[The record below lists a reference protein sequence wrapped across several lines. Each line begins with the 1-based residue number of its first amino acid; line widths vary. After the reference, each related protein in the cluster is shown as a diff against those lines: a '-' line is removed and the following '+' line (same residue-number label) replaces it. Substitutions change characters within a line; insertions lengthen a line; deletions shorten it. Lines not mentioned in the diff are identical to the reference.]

1 MSLQSYQLK
10 SLIDK
15 VLHQDGKLR
24 KGDTETTY
32 FCPWGCKPDK
42 RKLEVSI
49 DGSDFG
55 SYHCWICNTAGR
67 SIRSLFYKLKV
78 KESYFDELYKITGKN
93 WRYSKREEKQV
104 SLSLPKEFIPL
115 WKPSKSF
122 DYGHAMSYLQ
132 NRRVTMD
139 DILRY
144 NIGYCEGGIYGQRV
158 LVPSYDRDGN
168 INFFSARAY
177 QEGNSYKYMLSPWP
191 KDIVGFELFINWD
204 EPITIVEGVFD
215 AMAIRNNAIPLFGTT
230 LTFALKLAII
240 KNKVKRVNIV
250 LDNDAL
256 KQAVDIFDRIEDL
269 QVNQIDIHLIR
280 LGEKDPSVLGFKEV
294 NELIEQSKAFDF
306 SDIIKARLD
315 RK

>member
-1 MSLQSYQLK
+1 MLKESQLFSLL
-10 SLIDK
+10 DK
-15 VLHQDGKLR
+15 VLGQTAYIR
-24 KGDTETTY
+24 KGEEAVY
-32 FCPWGCKPDK
+32 FCPFCSHYKK
-42 RKLEVSI
+42 KLEVNVRTQEW
-49 DGSDFG
+49 
-55 SYHCWICNTAGR
+55 HCWICNSCGK
-67 SIRSLFYKLKV
+67 SIRSLFYKLKA
-78 KESYFDELYKITGKN
+78 KDKYFDELYKIVGKT
-93 WRYSKREEKQV
+93 WKQKEKEGEQPIN
-104 SLSLPKEFIPL
+104 LSLPDEFVPL
-115 WKPSKSF
+115 WEPSKSF

-132 NRRVTMD
+132 DRRVTMD

-144 NIGYCEGGIYGQRV
+144 NIGYCEGGIYRQRV

-269 QVNQIDIHLIR
+269 QINQIDIHLIR
-280 LGEKDPSVLGFKEV
+280 LGEKDPSILGFEV
-294 NELIEQSKAFDF
+294 TNKLIEKSKAFEF
-306 SDIIKARLD
+306 SDIIKARLE
-315 RK
+315 R